1 MLILFADSPEELER
15 EADEEVAE
23 ECPRLM
29 VDRFIEE
36 VLEPEAA

>member
-23 ECPRLM
+23 ESPRLV
-29 VDRFIEE
+29 VDRFAED
-36 VLEPEAA
+36 VLETEAA

>member
-23 ECPRLM
+23 EIPRL
-29 VDRFIEE
+29 VIDRFAEE
-36 VLEPEAA
+36 VLETEAA